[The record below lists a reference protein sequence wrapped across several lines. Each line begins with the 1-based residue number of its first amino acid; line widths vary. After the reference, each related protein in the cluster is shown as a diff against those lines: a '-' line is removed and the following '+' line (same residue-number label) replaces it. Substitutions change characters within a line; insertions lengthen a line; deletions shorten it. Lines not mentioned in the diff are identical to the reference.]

1 MIKISYYTMSENN
14 RKMLIGGITM
24 DFLGFANSDFD
35 FFKKKSS
42 LNKPEYD
49 ERKEEVKRHFR
60 EFCYQ
65 IQKDY
70 HSTTNK
76 TLVLDKDFQ
85 GLSKNK
91 NSVLAKCMVDSIN
104 YMGLHLVLSQDNIT
118 VNLVCP
124 PEDEYSKF
132 EDLKNAIINKKE
144 IFVRFFKENKNMFLI
159 LYKRIS
165 KKTGDDIWE
174 EEFKFDNNELSLGN
188 YQVLLENIIKLQ
200 PYPPENKKNAGLNI
214 RTQFSKSDAVKIGR
228 QLPAR
233 VCLEINKFL
242 GLCENLK

>member
-1 MIKISYYTMSENN
+1 MSGNH
-14 RKMLIGGITM
+14 RKMFIGGITM
-24 DFLGFANSDFD
+24 EFLGFANTDFD
-35 FFKKKSS
+35 FFKKKNS

-65 IQKDY
+65 IQKNY

-91 NSVLAKCMVDSIN
+91 NSVLAKCMVDSIA
-104 YMGLHLVLSQDNIT
+104 YMDLNLVLSQDYIT

-124 PEDEYSKF
+124 PDDEYLKF
-132 EDLKNAIINKKE
+132 EDFRNAIINKKE
-144 IFVRFFKENKNMFLI
+144 IFVRFFKENKNIFLI
-159 LYKRIS
+159 LYKRNS
-165 KKTGDDIWE
+165 KKTGEDIWE

-188 YQVLLENIIKLQ
+188 YEVLLENMAKLQ
-200 PYPPENKKNAGLNI
+200 PYPHENKKNSGLNI
-214 RTQFSKSDAVKIGR
+214 RAQFSRQDAVKIGR
-228 QLPAR
+228 QLPER

-242 GLCENLK
+242 GLCEDLK